1 MSRRLTLLG
10 IGLLLVVAV
19 GTAAWAALTDLY
31 YSGRPL
37 PGVTVAGRPVGGM
50 SPDDLAARVQ
60 TLAGPVLARQVR
72 VRAATAEA
80 TLAAGTLGLRPAVD
94 RTVAAVL
101 AAGRTGTLPQRWLQH
116 LALLRRPVDV
126 PITYRV
132 DLDAVRASAAG
143 VAAPLLIEPRDAV
156 VAVFG
161 WRLVVLHPS
170 QDGVVLD
177 ESASIA
183 RVATA
188 LEQRLFEVEL
198 VVTLR
203 RPAFT
208 TEMADLMAEP
218 LAQFTT
224 RFSNNPDRVHN
235 IQLASAALGGL
246 LLPPEAVLSFNQ
258 VVGPR
263 DPARGYRKAPVLVRN
278 ELVPGDGGG
287 VCQVSSTLYN
297 AALLAGMEVQS
308 RTNHSRPVPY
318 LAPGRDAAV
327 EFGLIDL
334 RVRNSSGHHMLV
346 WTEATGRRVTVALFG
361 ARQPG
366 RSVEIAVTDHTP
378 IPPPTHTVTRLDP
391 TLPAGQTKI
400 EQARSGLRART
411 LRIVRQDGAVI
422 QQEVVSLSY
431 YQPTPRTV
439 KIGTGTG
446 GADKRASAPVLV
458 QIDPKHPD

>member
-1 MSRRLTLLG
+1 VSRRLIVLG
-10 IGLLLVVAV
+10 TGLLVAIAA
-19 GTAAWAALTDLY
+19 GTAAWVALADLY

-37 PGVTVAGRPVGGM
+37 PGVTIAGHPVRGM
-50 SPDDLAARVQ
+50 SPEDLAARVQ
-60 TLAGPVLARQVR
+60 ALARPALMRQVR

-80 TLAAGTLGLRPAVD
+80 TLAAGALGLGPAVD
-94 RTVAAVL
+94 QTVATVL
-101 AAGRTGTLPQRWLQH
+101 AVGRTGTLLQRWLRR
-116 LALLRRPVDV
+116 LALLRQPVDV

-156 VAVFG
+156 VAVLAG
-161 WRLVVLHPS
+161 RLTVLHPS

-177 ESASIA
+177 EPASVA
-183 RVATA
+183 RVAVA
-188 LEQRLFEVEL
+188 LEQHLPVVEMI
-198 VVTLR
+198 VTLR

-218 LAQFTT
+218 LAQSTT

-235 IQLASAALGGL
+235 IHLASAALRGL

-258 VVGPR
+258 AVGPR
-263 DPARGYRKAPVLVRN
+263 DPARGYRKAPVLVSN

-318 LAPGRDAAV
+318 LPPGRDAAV
-327 EFGLIDL
+327 VHGLIDL
-334 RVRNSSGHHMLV
+334 RLRNSSGHHMFV
-346 WTEATGRRVTVALFG
+346 WTEATARRVTVALYG

-366 RSVEIAVTDHTP
+366 RSVEIVVTDRTV
-378 IPPPTHTVTRLDP
+378 IPPPPHTVTRHDP
-391 TLPAGQTKI
+391 AIPAGQTRI
-400 EQARSGLRART
+400 EKARSGLRART
-411 LRIVRQDGAVI
+411 LRIVRQDGAVL
-422 QQEVVSLSY
+422 QQEVVSTSY

-439 KIGTGTG
+439 KIGTGG
-446 GADKRASAPVLV
+446 VNKRASAP
-458 QIDPKHPD
+458 